1 MIYIYRNLVSVL
13 VITVLNF
20 NEFKSILP
28 RSFARAGQ
36 PFSPGGASLVWF
48 GDKFEQRQP
57 GPEEALVVKEVSTGV
72 TPDTLGV
79 PLLVQHGQQKPG
91 PMDISISVGIRRH
104 KQVKDERTYQHQ
116 CEDMDVRKC
125 HLSKMGLPHPKQHD
139 RGMLP
144 MLPRF
149 SFASSI
155 LQPPNPPVVKPIF

>member
-13 VITVLNF
+13 VITVLNLNQF
-20 NEFKSILP
+20 CP

-36 PFSPGGASLVWF
+36 PFSPGGAHPWY

-79 PLLVQHGQQKPG
+79 PLLVQHRQQKPG

-104 KQVKDERTYQHQ
+104 
-116 CEDMDVRKC
+116 
-125 HLSKMGLPHPKQHD
+125 
-139 RGMLP
+139 
-144 MLPRF
+144 
-149 SFASSI
+149 
-155 LQPPNPPVVKPIF
+155 